1 MTAYRNHNFSG
12 LQPEAHDGDVFED
25 CNLAQAEP
33 GTVLFEGMKGL
44 TFRRCNLARAV
55 VPGDSTIEDCN
66 TTQRAIP
73 IEVEAE
79 EEITVP
85 LKEWDRLKAV
95 DAAQEI
101 ARG

>member
-12 LQPEAHDGDVFED
+12 MDPDAQDGDVFED
-25 CNLAQAEP
+25 CNLAQPVP
-33 GTVLFEGMKGL
+33 GTKLFVGLKGL

-55 VPGDSTIEDCN
+55 VPVDSVIDDCN
-66 TTQRAIP
+66 TTKNAIP
-73 IEVEAE
+73 IEVEVE

-85 LKEWDRLKAV
+85 LREWDRLKAME
-95 DAAQEI
+95 A